1 MTIDNLYQLIEKS
14 ELSTTEVNALLAD
27 HATESDPTKQPTSR
41 RSMSVGAS
49 KRLGR

>member
-14 ELSTTEVNALLAD
+14 ELSTPEVNALLAD
-27 HATESDPTKQPTSR
+27 HAPEPDPVRQPTSP